1 MPCENCELRG
11 ERERDE
17 RLAGCKWHEICIN
30 QASENGRFQDDQ
42 IKRGMS
48 QIKAQTTDR
57 QTVV

>member
-1 MPCENCELRG
+1 MWKLRIKG
-11 ERERDE
+11 ERDE